1 MDNTQSEEKSLT
13 LLESPVARM
22 LRTGQFTI
30 TEKGNNNWPGNYK
43 KLNDRQLMNLVKMVQ
58 DGKAKRP
65 ETIKAILDEALERQL
80 IEA

>member
-1 MDNTQSEEKSLT
+1 MDNTQSESLT

-30 TEKGNNNWPGNYK
+30 TEKGNNKWPGNYK
-43 KLNDRQLMNLVKMVQ
+43 SLNDREVMNLVKMVQ

-65 ETIKAILDEALERQL
+65 ETIKAILEEAMERQL
-80 IEA
+80 ITA